1 MWKFNNNKAKIFNL
15 FNAER
20 DDDHSKSM
28 PSAQLL
34 FSCRTKNAPFEFDH
48 NEIIDK
54 RWSLQNI
61 REREKYKITF
71 AESELCGCRD
81 ARFVPFANHLWKSF
95 FCCVFDNN
103 EKQEEGGGG
112 KNNERKQQ
120 QAKATTHKKMMR
132 F

>member
-61 REREKYKITF
+61 RERERNIKSHSRSPSCVVVATRALFHLLTICGNRSF
-71 AESELCGCRD
+71 AAYLTTTRNKKKEEEEKTTSE
-81 ARFVPFANHLWKSF
+81 NS
-95 FCCVFDNN
+95 N
-103 EKQEEGGGG
+103 KQ
-112 KNNERKQQ
+112 KQRRTRK
-120 QAKATTHKKMMR
+120 
-132 F
+132 